1 MILRRGFGGRRLRCG
16 AKGSFWVRLR
26 CEAWAVPWP
35 DFGPW
40 GPWGAREDDLHFVTV
55 MFARRVLVPVV
66 ALVALVAQ
74 PPAPGAQGRPN
85 ERPAPV
91 LTESPVD
98 GTSIRR
104 MQAET
109 VIAAPFESV
118 SAQVLDYEHYPEFML
133 RFRSARVV
141 RRNRAAT
148 DVYFQLELPR
158 ALGVVWFVHRMTV
171 AARDGN
177 RLEIVGDAQSGNVGR
192 VETRVVVER
201 IPGAARATRL
211 TFALFGMPVVPALP
225 DTVNSALRDA
235 VRWASVLL
243 QGRVE
248 RAAHLATTPR

>member
-1 MILRRGFGGRRLRCG
+1 MLVVAAALATLTPALRAQDR
-16 AKGSFWVRLR
+16 
-26 CEAWAVPWP
+26 
-35 DFGPW
+35 
-40 GPWGAREDDLHFVTV
+40 
-55 MFARRVLVPVV
+55 PVV
-66 ALVALVAQ
+66 
-74 PPAPGAQGRPN
+74 RPT
-85 ERPAPV
+85 PV
-91 LTESPVD
+91 LTESVVD

-109 VIAAPFESV
+109 LIAAPFESV
-118 SAQVLDYEHYPEFML
+118 SAQVLDYEHYPEFMM

-171 AARDGN
+171 SARDAN

-201 IPGAARATRL
+201 VPGAPRATRL
-211 TFALFGMPVVPALP
+211 TFALFGMPVLPALP
-225 DTVNSALRDA
+225 DTVNNALRDA

-248 RAAHLATTPR
+248 RAAHLGNPSR

>member
-1 MILRRGFGGRRLRCG
+1 M
-16 AKGSFWVRLR
+16 V
-26 CEAWAVPWP
+26 
-35 DFGPW
+35 
-40 GPWGAREDDLHFVTV
+40 
-55 MFARRVLVPVV
+55 ARRVLLVAV
-66 ALVALVAQ
+66 ALVALS
-74 PPAPGAQGRPN
+74 PALGAQERPI

-109 VIAAPFESV
+109 LIAAPFESV

-133 RFRSARVV
+133 RFRTARVV

-158 ALGVVWFVHRMTV
+158 AMGVVWFVQRMTV
-171 AARDGN
+171 ASRDAN
-177 RLEIVGDAQSGNVGR
+177 RLVIVGDAQSGNVGR

-201 IPGAARATRL
+201 VPGAARATRL

-225 DTVNSALRDA
+225 DTVNNALRDA

-248 RAAHLATTPR
+248 RAAHLSPTPR